1 MGWGADLG
9 LSFSFCEMGGTGE
22 GLAGG
27 SRAVGSVPLSGWW
40 FPGRFYRFGLGGE
53 VPGKAPWAFSGWR
66 LCPSQRRAVKVLG
79 GVRGDVKAGRFQQA
93 HWAPSPTQGAWF
105 CGVPGHLSFGSAGAQ
120 EAPDSWGMRGD

>member
-40 FPGRFYRFGLGGE
+40 FPGRFYRFGLGGGCLVKPPGLSLAGGS
-53 VPGKAPWAFSGWR
+53 VPLR
-66 LCPSQRRAVKVLG
+66 G
-79 GVRGDVKAGRFQQA
+79 G
-93 HWAPSPTQGAWF
+93 
-105 CGVPGHLSFGSAGAQ
+105 LSRY
-120 EAPDSWGMRGD
+120 WVV